1 MPPKD
6 PVQRGSTIRL
16 VTFSNLS
23 TAQVA
28 ASVLRAEGVTCSI
41 EHELLHSVLPHS
53 GLSPNGIG
61 LRVALVDAH
70 RAFDLLEP
78 LFPGEWTALE
88 F

>member
-6 PVQRGSTIRL
+6 KVQRGSTVRL
-16 VTFSNLS
+16 VTFSNLT

-28 ASVLRAEGVTCSI
+28 ASVLRAEGVACTI

-53 GLSPNGIG
+53 GLSPTGIG
-61 LRVALVDAH
+61 LRVALDDAH
-70 RAFDLLEP
+70 RAFDVLEP